1 MFYSYILPSCSVLN
15 TIKLKGFVVESGET
29 NKIHVYNVPKCF
41 VLLLQS
47 AIKCDLQTNA
57 TFFFCLSTMQFI
69 LTQCNLFCVTNNTFS
84 GLFNRLQFLF
94 CLIDSSSLMMN
105 EKHNYYLRLINIK
118 HVLYKKKKK
127 KDWMSCTL
135 L

>member
-57 TFFFCLSTMQFI
+57 TFFLSLNNAIYFDPVQLI
-69 LTQCNLFCVTNNTFS
+69 LC
-84 GLFNRLQFLF
+84 
-94 CLIDSSSLMMN
+94 
-105 EKHNYYLRLINIK
+105 
-118 HVLYKKKKK
+118 YK
-127 KDWMSCTL
+127 
-135 L
+135 